1 MQGDPR
7 QGTPRLGDAR
17 PVTHLPPE
25 RHAFLQEGGA
35 ARQVALVE
43 CQAPYRPEGLRL
55 QVRSA
60 SAALAQKEVQP
71 VARFGPVAMDMP
83 EPLVSPVACKT
94 GRSTAEG
101 SIPLTEAW

>member
-1 MQGDPR
+1 
-7 QGTPRLGDAR
+7 LGDAR

-60 SAALAQKEVQP
+60 SAALAKKRFNQWP
-71 VARFGPVAMDMP
+71 LRSSSHGYARTTGF
-83 EPLVSPVACKT
+83 T
-94 GRSTAEG
+94 GRLQNWP
-101 SIPLTEAW
+101 IYC